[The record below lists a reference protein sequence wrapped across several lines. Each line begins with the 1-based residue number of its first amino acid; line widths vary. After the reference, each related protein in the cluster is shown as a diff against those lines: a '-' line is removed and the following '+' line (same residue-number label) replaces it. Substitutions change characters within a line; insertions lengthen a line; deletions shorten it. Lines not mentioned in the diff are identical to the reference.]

1 MYTKKS
7 ILVAIFSFLILVIL
21 IIFGTYHYIFI
32 KQQELLNSIYN
43 STNSNILKLT
53 QNSLENKKN
62 TTLSLALSLGEDDKL
77 RQYMYEKNYS
87 EFNYQK
93 IVEQMKDYTKFKN
106 IWIQI
111 IDKNG
116 NSIYRSWTDKKG
128 DNLSFRK
135 DLKSFIEDKK
145 ISTSISVGLF
155 SLTMK
160 ARSPIIDKENN
171 FLGAIEVISHFNSI
185 ASDLKE
191 YNIDTIVITDKK
203 YKDLIKFPYTNIFVE
218 DYYIANINANEELI
232 KYLQKN
238 KVEKYFKLDNF
249 IIENEYL
256 ISKYELFNERN
267 EKLGY
272 ILNFIKIKE
281 IDTQIVESLKIQII
295 MTSLIALIIILFS
308 FLFYLYN
315 SYLKQ
320 LKIQE
325 NKKQSILDSQQ
336 NIIVITN
343 GNTII
348 DANQR
353 LYDFLKI

>member
-135 DLKSFIEDKK
+135 DLKNFIEDKK

-171 FLGAIEVISHFNSI
+171 FLGAIEVISH
-185 ASDLKE
+185 L
-191 YNIDTIVITDKK
+191 
-203 YKDLIKFPYTNIFVE
+203 
-218 DYYIANINANEELI
+218 
-232 KYLQKN
+232 
-238 KVEKYFKLDNF
+238 
-249 IIENEYL
+249 
-256 ISKYELFNERN
+256 
-267 EKLGY
+267 
-272 ILNFIKIKE
+272 
-281 IDTQIVESLKIQII
+281 
-295 MTSLIALIIILFS
+295 
-308 FLFYLYN
+308 
-315 SYLKQ
+315 
-320 LKIQE
+320 
-325 NKKQSILDSQQ
+325 
-336 NIIVITN
+336 
-343 GNTII
+343 
-348 DANQR
+348 
-353 LYDFLKI
+353 